1 MKTPKPFL
9 AAAAV
14 QLKHYLSRAE
24 RSFWLPFSAASL
36 VMIFSIFTILSSAPG
51 TYIDE
56 LGFTGDSDYVVIED
70 ASEIKKPAIDKKIVQ
85 PGESLYT
92 ILIANGLTPAN
103 VDAIARQLKGSFSIR
118 GFRPGQNYEI
128 EKNGDGLFQR
138 FTYFQDRAVTI
149 HIERESESGD
159 LKVRRDAKEYETRV
173 ATIEGSVSKTLASE
187 LARRERSGLMR
198 PTRKLFAG
206 RLDFKRDIKPGSEFR
221 LLFEEKWLD
230 DECISTGKIIA
241 AEISVNKKK
250 YTAYR
255 YTDAKGKTGYY
266 DEQGNALEAPEKTA
280 QFIQPCSYSR
290 ISSGYGYRVHPL
302 RRTRHFHGGVDMAA
316 RTGTPVKAVAEGTVI
331 FRGSK
336 GGAGNMITLKHPG
349 GYHSQYLHLS
359 RYAPKA
365 GNGRRVSQ
373 GEIIGYVG
381 STGSSTGPHLDFR
394 MIHNGKP
401 VNPLTALSASKPEP
415 GLSRQEKNNL
425 LAEISVLKTQ
435 LDNNRMLAA
444 GPTKKQTPVL

>member
-1 MKTPKPFL
+1 MKTLKPFL
-9 AAAAV
+9 TAAAV
-14 QLKHYLSRAE
+14 QLKHYLSRAD

-36 VMIFSIFTILSSAPG
+36 VMIFFIFTILSSAPG

-56 LGFTGDSDYVVIED
+56 LGFTGDGDYVVIED
-70 ASEIKKPAIDKKIVQ
+70 ESEIKKPAIDKKTIQ

-92 ILIANGLTPAN
+92 ILTSNGLTPKD
-103 VDAIARQLKGSFSIR
+103 VDAITRQLKGSFSIR

-128 EKNGDGLFQR
+128 EKNGEGLFQR

-149 HIERESESGD
+149 HIERESGSGD
-159 LKVRRDAKEYETRV
+159 LKVRRDAKEYETRLAV
-173 ATIEGSVSKTLASE
+173 IEGSVSETLASE
-187 LARRERSGLMR
+187 LAQKERSGLMR

-206 RLDFKRDIKPGSEFR
+206 RLDFKRDIKPDSKFR

-230 DECISTGKIIA
+230 DEFISTGKIIA
-241 AEISVNKKK
+241 AEISVNKKN

-255 YTDAKGKTGYY
+255 YTDSKGKTGYY
-266 DEQGNALEAPEKTA
+266 DEKGNALEAPEQTA
-280 QFIQPCSYSR
+280 QFVQPCSYSR
-290 ISSGYGYRVHPL
+290 ISSGYGYRVHPIS
-302 RRTRHFHGGVDMAA
+302 RTRHFHGGVDMAA
-316 RTGTPVKAVAEGTVI
+316 RSGTPVKAVADGTVI

-336 GGAGNMITLKHPG
+336 GGAGNMVTLKHPG

-365 GNGRRVSQ
+365 GNGIRVRQ

-415 GLSRQEKNNL
+415 GLSRQEKNSL

-444 GPTKKQTPVL
+444 GTAKKQTPVL